1 MDWRRTSARVGTS
14 KEGDEEMAEAA
25 EKKRTGKGAKHTL
38 CRRIGQCI
46 WGMPNC
52 PTNSRT
58 VKKADGR
65 EDTSTPR
72 AYPAGQ
78 HGPTKRRSKLSTYGE
93 LLLEKQ
99 KLKAF
104 YDLTEHQLRF
114 IYHKSKSGEGTT
126 GDKLIRNLEM
136 RLASTV
142 YRSGL
147 AKTIWAARQLVSHR
161 HVLVDGKIVDRASYR
176 LKPGQVISINAQR
189 SPVICEIAKGNDV
202 IVPDYLQKDQEAC
215 KVTVA
220 REPLPEEI
228 KVDVNIMK
236 VIEFYAR

>member
-1 MDWRRTSARVGTS
+1 MADAAAKKTS
-14 KEGDEEMAEAA
+14 KS
-25 EKKRTGKGAKHTL
+25 GAKHTL

-58 VKKADGR
+58 IKKRDGG
-65 EDTSTPR
+65 EATAEAR

-78 HGPTKRRSKLSTYGE
+78 HGPTKRRNKLSTYGE

-99 KLKAF
+99 KLRTF

-114 IYHKSKSGEGTT
+114 IYRQSKGGEGTT
-126 GDKLIRNLEM
+126 ADKLLRNLEM
-136 RLASTV
+136 RLVSVV

-147 AKTIWAARQLVSHR
+147 AKTIWAAKQIVSHR
-161 HVLVDGKIVDRASYR
+161 HVLVDGRIVDRASYR

-189 SPVICEIAKGNDV
+189 SPVICEISKGLDTL
-202 IVPDYLQKDQEAC
+202 VPDYLQKEAEEC

-220 REPLPEEI
+220 REPLAEEI
-228 KVDVNIMK
+228 QTGVEVMK
-236 VIEFYAR
+236 VIEYYAR

>member
-1 MDWRRTSARVGTS
+1 
-14 KEGDEEMAEAA
+14 MAEAA
-25 EKKRTGKGAKHTL
+25 AKKRTGKGPKHTL

-46 WGMPNC
+46 WGMANC

-58 VKKADGR
+58 VKNSDVR
-65 EDTSTPR
+65 EYTSTPR

-114 IYHKSKSGEGTT
+114 IYQKSKVGEGTT

-136 RLASTV
+136 RLVSTV

-161 HVLVDGKIVDRASYR
+161 HILVDGKIVDRASYR
-176 LKPGQVISINAQR
+176 LKPGQVDFNQCAAFTLDLRNCKGTCVVRI
-189 SPVICEIAKGNDV
+189 ICRKTRKPAKS
-202 IVPDYLQKDQEAC
+202 
-215 KVTVA
+215 TVA
-220 REPLPEEI
+220 REPLP
-228 KVDVNIMK
+228 KNQVDVNIMK

>member
-1 MDWRRTSARVGTS
+1 M
-14 KEGDEEMAEAA
+14 
-25 EKKRTGKGAKHTL
+25 

-46 WGMPNC
+46 WGMANC

-58 VKKADGR
+58 VKKSDGR

-78 HGPTKRRSKLSTYGE
+78 HGPNKRRTKLSTYGE

-114 IYHKSKSGEGTT
+114 IYQKSKVGEGTT

-136 RLASTV
+136 RLMSV
-142 YRSGL
+142 VFRSGL

-189 SPVICEIAKGNDV
+189 SPVICEIAKGNDAV
-202 IVPDYLQKDQEAC
+202 VPDYLQKDQEAC